1 MADTHYRWRAK
12 PFTQIDAFPAEVLED
27 ACENTGF
34 SEIHK
39 IVWGIS
45 YSDLDTKI
53 RDCPEALDELDSY
66 GYTPLDYAIR
76 FGKSNH
82 VRVLL
87 SHRADIKRRP
97 HYLFWTVIRTGDC
110 ASIRLLLDRGIR
122 PNDLVRY
129 AWEDRY
135 TCFPFM
141 VESPQHWNEHY
152 VGWKPAVDGLLI
164 DYGFDLNIGGYNGI
178 TDLMACCRRRSS
190 PMVTK
195 RIKMLLEHGVD
206 FEVTDNDGQT
216 AIHHA
221 LRNDN
226 LPALE
231 MLLKYG
237 ARLDARTAEGET
249 ILHMAVKWIDELA
262 MVYALSKAGIMR
274 LDLDAPR
281 HDGKIAF
288 HILRCRANGA
298 GGWYT
303 KFPPRD
309 GFNIEVHI
317 QIIRAFES
325 LFQEIQEHQVV
336 PLKDRYPALPIAA
349 LGEQKA
355 AEPVEETYP
364 ASSDHAIHEA
374 TDGTDIPTN
383 QDSTEPICAPPGAW
397 PE

>member
-1 MADTHYRWRAK
+1 MADSHYRWRAK
-12 PFTQIDAFPAEVLED
+12 PLAQIDAFPAEVLKD

-45 YSDLDTKI
+45 YSDLDAKI
-53 RDCPEALDELDSY
+53 RDCPEALDGLDSY

-82 VRVLL
+82 VRILL
-87 SHRADIKRRP
+87 SHGADIKRRP
-97 HYLFWTVIRTGDC
+97 RSLFWTVIRTGDC
-110 ASIRLLLDRGIR
+110 VSIRLLLDRGIM

-129 AWEDRY
+129 AREDRY
-135 TCFPFM
+135 ACFPFM
-141 VESPQHWNEHY
+141 VESPQTWNEHF
-152 VGWKPAVDGLLI
+152 VDWKPAVHRLLI
-164 DYGFDLNIGGYNGI
+164 DYGFDLNLGGYNGI

-190 PMVTK
+190 LKVTK
-195 RIKMLLEHGVD
+195 RIEMLLEHGVD
-206 FEVTDNDGQT
+206 LEVTDNDGQT

-226 LPALE
+226 LPAFE
-231 MLLKYG
+231 MLIKYG

-249 ILHMAVKWIDELA
+249 ILHMAVKWIDEVA
-262 MVYALSKAGIMR
+262 MVHALSKAGTMR

-288 HILRCRANGA
+288 QILRCRAAGA

-309 GFNIEVHI
+309 SSYVEVHI
-317 QIIRAFES
+317 RVIRAFET
-325 LFQEIQEHQVV
+325 LFQEIQEHQGV
-336 PLKDRYPALPIAA
+336 PLEDRYPALPIAP
-349 LGEQKA
+349 LLEPKA
-355 AEPVEETYP
+355 AEPVEDTYP
-364 ASSDHAIHEA
+364 DSSSHRVHQAA
-374 TDGTDIPTN
+374 DGDDISTN
-383 QDSTEPICAPPGAW
+383 QDSTEPTCAPPGAW

>member
-12 PFTQIDAFPAEVLED
+12 PLADIYAFPAEGLED
-27 ACENTGF
+27 ACENKGF

-45 YSDLDTKI
+45 HDDLGTKL
-53 RDCPEALDELDSY
+53 RDCPEALDKLDSY
-66 GYTPLDYAIR
+66 GYTPLEYAIR
-76 FGKSNH
+76 FGRSNH
-82 VRVLL
+82 VRDLL
-87 SHRADIKRRP
+87 SHGADIRRRP
-97 HYLFWTVIRTGDC
+97 RFLFWTVIRTGDC

-135 TCFPFM
+135 ACFPFM
-141 VESPQHWNEHY
+141 LEALQIWDQHY
-152 VGWKPAVDGLLI
+152 VDWKPGVDRLLI

-190 PMVTK
+190 PKVTE
-195 RIKMLLEHGVD
+195 RIKMLLEYGVD
-206 FEVTDNDGQT
+206 FEVTDNNGQT

-231 MLLKYG
+231 MLIKYG

-262 MVYALSKAGIMR
+262 MVHALSKAGIMR

-288 HILRCRANGA
+288 HILRCRAAGK

-309 GFNIEVHI
+309 RFNIEVHI

-325 LFQEIQEHQVV
+325 LFQEIQEHQGV

-349 LGEQKA
+349 LSEQRA
-355 AEPVEETYP
+355 AKPVEETYP
-364 ASSDHAIHEA
+364 ASSDHTIHEA
-374 TDGTDIPTN
+374 TDGDEFPTN
-383 QDSTEPICAPPGAW
+383 QDSAEPICAPPGAW

>member
-12 PFTQIDAFPAEVLED
+12 PLAQIDAFPVEVLED
-27 ACENTGF
+27 ACQNTGF

-53 RDCPEALDELDSY
+53 RDRPEALDKLDFY

-76 FGKSNH
+76 FRKSNH
-82 VRVLL
+82 IRVLL
-87 SHRADIKRRP
+87 SHGADIKRRP
-97 HYLFWTVIRTGDC
+97 RSLFWTVIHTGDC

-129 AWEDRY
+129 AREDRY
-135 TCFPFM
+135 ACFPFM
-141 VESPQHWNEHY
+141 VESPQSWNEHY
-152 VGWKPAVDGLLI
+152 VDWKPAVDRLLI

-190 PMVTK
+190 PKVTK
-195 RIKMLLEHGVD
+195 RIEMLLEHRVD

-226 LPALE
+226 LPAFE
-231 MLLKYG
+231 MLIKYG
-237 ARLDARTAEGET
+237 ARLDVRTAEGET
-249 ILHMAVKWIDELA
+249 ILHMAVKWIDEVP
-262 MVYALSKAGIMR
+262 MVHALSKAGIMQ
-274 LDLDAPR
+274 LDLNAPR
-281 HDGKIAF
+281 HDGKTAF
-288 HILRCRANGA
+288 QILRCRAAGA

-309 GFNIEVHI
+309 SSHVEVHI
-317 QIIRAFES
+317 QVIRAFES
-325 LFQEIQEHQVV
+325 LFQEIQEYQGI

-349 LGEQKA
+349 LGEQRA
-355 AEPVEETYP
+355 AETVEDNYP
-364 ASSDHAIHEA
+364 ALSTHAIDEVL
-374 TDGTDIPTN
+374 DGDDVPPN
-383 QDSTEPICAPPGAW
+383 CGSNEPICAPPGAW
-397 PE
+397 PV

>member
-12 PFTQIDAFPAEVLED
+12 PLAQIDAFPADVLED
-27 ACENTGF
+27 ACENKGF

-45 YSDLDTKI
+45 HNDLDTKL

-82 VRVLL
+82 VRDLL
-87 SHRADIKRRP
+87 SHGADIRRQP
-97 HYLFWTVIRTGDC
+97 RYLFWTVIRTGDC
-110 ASIRLLLDRGIR
+110 ASIRLLLDRGIG

-135 TCFPFM
+135 ACFPFM
-141 VESPQHWNEHY
+141 VESPQNWNEHY
-152 VGWKPAVDGLLI
+152 VDWKPGVGRLLM
-164 DYGFDLNIGGYNGI
+164 DYGYDLNIGWYNGI

-190 PMVTK
+190 PTVTQ
-195 RIKMLLEHGVD
+195 RIKTLLEHGVD
-206 FEVTDNDGQT
+206 TEVTDNDGLT

-226 LPALE
+226 LPAFE
-231 MLLKYG
+231 MLIKHG
-237 ARLDARTAEGET
+237 ARLDPRTAEGET
-249 ILHMAVKWIDELA
+249 ILHMAVKWIDEVA
-262 MVYALSKAGIMR
+262 MIHALSKPGIMQ

-281 HDGKIAF
+281 HDGKTAF
-288 HILRCRANGA
+288 HILRCRAAGA

-309 GFNIEVHI
+309 RFHIELHSR
-317 QIIRAFES
+317 IIRAFES
-325 LFQEIQEHQVV
+325 LFRHIQEHQGV
-336 PLKDRYPALPIAA
+336 PLENRYPALLIAA
-349 LGEQKA
+349 LGEQRS
-355 AEPVEETYP
+355 AELVEDLYP
-364 ASSDHAIHEA
+364 ASSSHAVHEA
-374 TDGTDIPTN
+374 TDGDDIPTN
-383 QDSTEPICAPPGAW
+383 QDSTEPVCAPPGAW